1 MIDDTKGEIFKCR
14 ETEAMESFNRQDDE
28 PIEEMYEV
36 GIAKS
41 GKVEVLERR
50 IPPLF
55 VSTT

>member
-1 MIDDTKGEIFKCR
+1 
-14 ETEAMESFNRQDDE
+14 MESFNRQDDE